1 MADELYLASGYIGN
15 VTAATAMRMF
25 ALKMGHRDASFLNHP
40 TVRSQWEDMSGLVGA
55 LTEELPI
62 LGLGLDKLTSR
73 TEGQAAPN
81 VQPSNTSV
89 TPSTSRYSA
98 QIQISGLSR
107 KRGLQGA
114 VAVATFIEALIMG
127 GQITLLSAIASAA
140 SGLAKNAG
148 ATGVAVGV
156 TGFKSLCDQI
166 RRSGQVAQ
174 SGVLVALL
182 HPYTWEG
189 ITNDGI
195 GLGGAFQMSEEAQRM
210 IGGVYGGSY
219 QGRFLNGSVDVFTS
233 DQVPTMN
240 AGADYRNQVF
250 GPGCYAIRTEP
261 PPEAISAQVL
271 AQAGWIRIEADR
283 DAAGDDDK
291 VIAHAY
297 QGVTVAQADAG
308 GYLISKVI

>member
-1 MADELYLASGYIGN
+1 MADELYLASTYVGN
-15 VTAATAMRMF
+15 ITAATAMRMF
-25 ALKMGHRDASFLNHP
+25 ALKMGHRDVSFLAHP
-40 TVRSQWEDMSGLVGA
+40 TVQSQWEDMSGLVAA

-81 VQPSNTSV
+81 VQPSSTTV
-89 TPSTSRYSA
+89 TPSTARYSA
-98 QIQISGLSR
+98 QFKISGLSR

-114 VAVATFIEALIMG
+114 VAVATFIDALVKG
-127 GQITLLSAIASAA
+127 GQITLMSAIASAA
-140 SGLAKNAG
+140 SGLSKNAG

-166 RRSGQVAQ
+166 RRSGQITP
-174 SGVLVALL
+174 GVLVALL

-189 ITNDGI
+189 ITNDGL
-195 GLGGAFQMSEEAQRM
+195 GLGGAFQMSPEAQRM

-219 QGRFLNGSVDVFTS
+219 QGRFLDGTVDVFTS

-250 GPGCYAIRTEP
+250 APGCYAIRTEP
-261 PPEAISAQVL
+261 PPEAIAADVI

-283 DAAGDDDK
+283 DAAGDDDM

-308 GYLISKVI
+308 GYLISKVP